1 MSMTQIDAADVY
13 GRQLLHVLRLLARG
27 DFSVRLPLSE
37 CGLQGE
43 ISSAFNDCVE
53 MLQHIVGETNRVSAA
68 GKEGKLSTRARV
80 KGTGMWATCLDNL
93 NGFVE
98 DVASPVRE
106 TERVLKAIASG
117 NLSRKVSY
125 EIDGEP
131 LRGEFLRLAM
141 TTNEL
146 IDQLGARLDE
156 LNCLAIE
163 GTGGH
168 AELTPAPGSEQGVW
182 GRLASNICSTNTTLM
197 QQIRTAQ
204 ETLVT
209 LAQGDFSIRTPLNGR
224 GEVLILQKSIN
235 ELSEQ
240 LDLIASGVTR
250 VIVQIGEEGLLGNKV
265 AYEGAK
271 ARWAQLIDG
280 VNMLSHLLSKQVR
293 EIAEVATAV
302 TSGQLTRSITYPAQ
316 GDMARV
322 KNNINEMIYTL
333 RKTIEQNNEEA
344 WVKANLASFSQLLQG
359 QRDFSAVAELVLSR
373 LTPIVNAQQGVIH
386 VIDLESKDL
395 RLVAGYGVVPG
406 TQACR
411 SSMSLTARCVEEKR
425 SILIKDVPAGYL
437 KISSALGEGVPSHIL
452 LQPIVFEG
460 QVTAVMELAS
470 FSSFSDVHL
479 RFIDQL
485 TETIGIVLNNISASL
500 RTEEL
505 LKQSQLLA
513 GELIGTNKRLEE
525 QASNLRESESLLQ
538 LQREELQHANAELKD
553 KALQLS
559 YQNFEVARQN
569 KQIDHARLALE
580 DKAGQLARNSRYKSE
595 FLANMSHELRTPL
608 NSLLI
613 LSQLL
618 AENLEGNLNEKQI
631 EFAQTIHASGTDLL
645 NLINEILDL
654 SKIESGTIT
663 LELADIPLFEVI
675 CSIEKS
681 FRHLAESRGL
691 EFDISSDLDQTLEI
705 YCDGKRLYQVLR
717 NLVSN
722 AIKFTESGQ
731 VTVEI
736 AEATGGWSEEH
747 PILSCC
753 NGVIAFAVKDTG
765 IGIPAEKHR
774 LIFEAFHQADGT
786 TSRRFGGT
794 GLGLSI
800 SRELAALLGGEITVA
815 SAAARGSVFTLYV
828 PRVFVE
834 HPQPQEHAGQRTV
847 ELHHRKGL
855 VHNDKPAGKI
865 FTDDRDAITAGDRV
879 ILLVEDDPAFA
890 MFLMDQTRQQGFKVL
905 IAENGEKAFSLASR
919 FCPQAITLDINL
931 PDVDGWSLLSRLKHD
946 ARTCHIPV
954 QVISVDEQRA
964 KGLRLGALGYLQKPV
979 TRESLHEAI
988 IELNGFLSRPRK
1000 RLLVVASD
1008 QRECRELLALINAE
1022 DIESCAVSSGGE
1034 AMKALASSR
1043 FDCVVLDAVLPDTTA
1058 SKLIRRMRRELQLED
1073 LPVVILNREEA
1084 IDGATPVLP
1093 SAPAGAT
1100 ICDVSSAGQLL
1111 AETATYLH
1119 RCNENLDDE
1128 TRKIILEA
1136 RSKDARL
1143 KGKRALI
1150 IDDDARN
1157 IFALTSVLERQSM
1170 SVLFAE
1176 TGMEALDILQQQELD
1191 IILVDIMMPNM
1202 DGYEVIRRIRSLPA
1216 LSGMPVIALTA
1227 NAMAGD
1233 RDRCLK
1239 SGASDYISKPVD
1251 TDKLM
1256 SLLRAWLST

>member
-293 EIAEVATAV
+293 ESAEVATAV

-333 RKTIEQNNEEA
+333 RKTIEQN
-344 WVKANLASFSQLLQG
+344 
-359 QRDFSAVAELVLSR
+359 
-373 LTPIVNAQQGVIH
+373 
-386 VIDLESKDL
+386 
-395 RLVAGYGVVPG
+395 
-406 TQACR
+406 
-411 SSMSLTARCVEEKR
+411 
-425 SILIKDVPAGYL
+425 
-437 KISSALGEGVPSHIL
+437 
-452 LQPIVFEG
+452 
-460 QVTAVMELAS
+460 
-470 FSSFSDVHL
+470 
-479 RFIDQL
+479 
-485 TETIGIVLNNISASL
+485 
-500 RTEEL
+500 
-505 LKQSQLLA
+505 
-513 GELIGTNKRLEE
+513 
-525 QASNLRESESLLQ
+525 
-538 LQREELQHANAELKD
+538 
-553 KALQLS
+553 
-559 YQNFEVARQN
+559 
-569 KQIDHARLALE
+569 
-580 DKAGQLARNSRYKSE
+580 KSE

-834 HPQPQEHAGQRTV
+834 HPQPATQVHAGQRTV

-1143 KGKRALI
+1143 RGKRALI

-1233 RDRCLK
+1233 CDRCLK